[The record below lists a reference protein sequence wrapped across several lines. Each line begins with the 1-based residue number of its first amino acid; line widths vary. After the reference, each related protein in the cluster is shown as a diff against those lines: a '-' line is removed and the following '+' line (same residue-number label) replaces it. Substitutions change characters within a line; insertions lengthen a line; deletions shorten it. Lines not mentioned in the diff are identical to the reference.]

1 MSNEW
6 ILNLHETQ
14 LIKAAKKLQMKAA
27 KSDIVF
33 KMVDSFNQ
41 NSVHVTVTWKIL
53 NTSNRTFSF
62 ELLIF
67 SRNEHTKWTTWS
79 FYYQSFLSKY
89 IILCGISWYGV

>member
-1 MSNEW
+1 
-6 ILNLHETQ
+6 
-14 LIKAAKKLQMKAA
+14 MKAA

-67 SRNEHTKWTTWS
+67 SRNEHTK
-79 FYYQSFLSKY
+79 
-89 IILCGISWYGV
+89 